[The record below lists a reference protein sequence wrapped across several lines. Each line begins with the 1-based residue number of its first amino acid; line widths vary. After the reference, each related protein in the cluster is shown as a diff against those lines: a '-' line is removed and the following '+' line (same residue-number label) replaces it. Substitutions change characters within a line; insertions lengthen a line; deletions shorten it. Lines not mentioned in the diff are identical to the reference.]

1 MSFNL
6 LDICLI
12 HIFLSFISVAIS
24 FPMTRI
30 IYQDEYKGYF
40 VKIFLKRFLCS
51 MAVITYV
58 YFYFIYMFNISIRKS
73 TNRFQCGIN
82 DNRKLRIFFLGGRE
96 E

>member
-30 IYQDEYKGYF
+30 IYQEECKGYF

-51 MAVITYV
+51 MAVYLLLTSI
-58 YFYFIYMFNISIRKS
+58 FILCTCSISLLDKALTDLNTALMVIE
-73 TNRFQCGIN
+73 N
-82 DNRKLRIFFLGGRE
+82 
-96 E
+96 